1 MDYEEIR
8 KKIDDDN
15 IKSRSFSSESEGEK
29 NGFVPPY
36 RPESLLKKID
46 GMSWK
51 QLIVIQQLIG
61 LAVATIIGLGVVS
74 FLIWG
79 MVHAF

>member
-15 IKSRSFSSESEGEK
+15 IKSRSSSNESEGEK

-36 RPESLLKKID
+36 RSESLLKKID

-61 LAVATIIGLGVVS
+61 LAVATIIGLGIVS